1 MFTDGRVEKIT
12 TKTDDRRWAD
22 TNDNIFITI
31 CDATG
36 SCCRTELEDR
46 NRDDFKIGAI
56 DDFTD
61 ASALGECNNKEMKG
75 QVTAKL
81 EVEKNDGW
89 FVNWA
94 KISLTGGRLFTC
106 NFNVWLDNDSKD
118 LKITNSK
125 QVPCSEGIASK
136 WT

>member
-1 MFTDGRVEKIT
+1 MFIDGGVEKIT

-31 CDATG
+31 CDVSG
-36 SCCRTELEDR
+36 SCCRTELDDR
-46 NRDDFKIGAI
+46 TRDDFKRGVI

-61 ASALGECNNKEMKG
+61 ASVLGECNNKEMKG

-106 NFNVWLDNDSKD
+106 NFNVWLDNDAKD
-118 LKITNSK
+118 PKITNSK
-125 QVPCSEGIASK
+125 QVTCSEGIASK